1 MNKVIKKYILKHQ
14 FFIGSIAIY
23 CIPFIC
29 SLSLYFFYILI
40 EKYSD
45 LNSIPSS
52 ELYKHPPFWLG
63 YIDIALGIISIIA
76 SAMIARQ
83 FWDLSKYTWVKWTS
97 CIIVFAALFGFSV
110 FVPWFKNNSRLHKKR
125 VLLAVI
131 SEMRK
136 GNTQNIAIRFNYSS
150 TDINAFIDNRDFNTY
165 TIENVSKDTV
175 LSKIELP
182 LHSIKILV
190 ASYFEK
196 PTDKILGKI
205 VISKKNKKN
214 FYFIDYGGDFLGLDL
229 DKIK

>member
-1 MNKVIKKYILKHQ
+1 
-14 FFIGSIAIY
+14 
-23 CIPFIC
+23 
-29 SLSLYFFYILI
+29 
-40 EKYSD
+40 
-45 LNSIPSS
+45 
-52 ELYKHPPFWLG
+52 
-63 YIDIALGIISIIA
+63 
-76 SAMIARQ
+76 MIARQ

-110 FVPWFKNNSRLHKKR
+110 FVPWFENNSRLHKKR